1 MTIKECAVVFKRVC
15 RRFHPKPVE
24 LQKIAIADIS
34 KETNARSEL
43 MNH

>member
-1 MTIKECAVVFKRVC
+1 MTIKECAVVLKRVC

-24 LQKIAIADIS
+24 WQKTAVAEIS

-43 MNH
+43 INH